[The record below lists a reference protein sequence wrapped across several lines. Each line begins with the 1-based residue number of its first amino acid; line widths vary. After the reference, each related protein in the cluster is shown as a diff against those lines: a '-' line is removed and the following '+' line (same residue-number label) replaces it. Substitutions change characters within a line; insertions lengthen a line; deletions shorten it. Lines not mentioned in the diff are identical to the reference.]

1 MKTSTT
7 KRIASL
13 ALAALVLSIS
23 SIAFAQGLEVLSGEV
38 TLKVAPKKSNIKFI
52 SAAPAEKIEGTV
64 EEGITG
70 SFTMNMDDLA
80 KTTGTISLPVESM
93 NTGNKLRDKHM
104 RSDDWLNAEKN
115 PNITFTIES
124 LDKVEVAKADG
135 GKQSFKAI
143 AVGKININGV
153 DAPAKAGVKGTALD
167 SGKLKIKIDR
177 FSVKLADHKVA
188 GKKGV
193 VGNKVGETIEIEGII
208 YAGK

>member
-1 MKTSTT
+1 MKTPTT
-7 KRIASL
+7 KRITSL
-13 ALAALVLSIS
+13 AISALILSLS
-23 SIAFAQGLEVLSGEV
+23 SMAFAQGLEILSGEV
-38 TLKVAPKKSNIKFI
+38 TMKVAPKKSNIKFT
-52 SAAPAEKIEGTV
+52 SEAPAEKIEGTV

-70 SFTMNMDDLA
+70 SFTMNMDDLS
-80 KTTGTISLPVESM
+80 KTTGSVALPVKNM

-104 RSDDWLNAEKN
+104 RSDDWLNAEKH
-115 PNITFTIES
+115 PTITFTIES
-124 LDKVEVAKADG
+124 LDKVEVAKVDG
-135 GKQSFKAI
+135 KKQSFKAV

-153 DAPAKAGVKGTALD
+153 DAPAKAGIKGTALD

-193 VGNKVGETIEIEGII
+193 VGNKVGESIEIEGII